1 MARRTGNERRRRVR
15 YGRWAEAVCA
25 LSLMLRG
32 YRILARRYRTPIG
45 EIDIVA
51 RRGGLIA
58 FIEVKARR
66 TLGEAGESLSPRQR
80 QRISRAASAFLQK
93 EPSLQGFDQ
102 RYDVM
107 LVAPW
112 HLPRHIIDAWREW
125 NSAAQ

>member
-1 MARRTGNERRRRVR
+1 MRTTRNERRRRVR
-15 YGRWAEAVCA
+15 YGHWAEAVCA

-32 YRILARRYRTPIG
+32 YRILARRYRTPLG

-51 RRGGLIA
+51 RRGALVA

-66 TLGEAGESLSPRQR
+66 TLGEAGESLSLRQR
-80 QRISRAASAFLQK
+80 RRISRAASAFLQK
-93 EPSLQGFDQ
+93 ALSLQGLDQ
-102 RYDVM
+102 RYDIM

-112 HLPRHIIDAWREW
+112 QAPHHIIDAWREW